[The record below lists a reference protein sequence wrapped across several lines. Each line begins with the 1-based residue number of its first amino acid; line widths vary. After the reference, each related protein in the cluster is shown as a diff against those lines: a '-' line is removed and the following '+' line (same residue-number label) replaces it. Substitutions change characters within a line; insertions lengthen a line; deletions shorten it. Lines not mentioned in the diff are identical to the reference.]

1 MRSCYRATES
11 SGETECRV
19 WCNHISHSVQR
30 CRCLPSAASFRQH
43 HCGFRVLICLRIFS
57 QHGPVECEANAFLSC
72 VAQRYPAEHDDFV
85 HCLDWSLIFGC
96 PGGCPAPPSFPMY
109 HKFAENCSTVLGL
122 NHSALQSCATG
133 EDGLELVLAAARET
147 APYQHTYVPWLVRP
161 FLLSRFSRPCF
172 CSRRSLL
179 VLSCPAR
186 CAKDHSAGEEQA
198 PGACAAWRKCRRLQP
213 VITCSNPSTTRG
225 NPSGACLGVVFLS
238 STLTLAS
245 LLQVI
250 NGEHNT
256 AAEKSPQ
263 SFIEQVCKAYAD
275 PGALPPVCSKLPAPT
290 VGPGHR
296 SRDEGAR
303 SSGTFYY
310 APAP

>member
-11 SGETECRV
+11 SGETECCV
-19 WCNHISHSVQR
+19 WCNRISRSIHR
-30 CRCLPSAASFRQH
+30 CRCLPTAASFRLR
-43 HCGFRVLICLRIFS
+43 HCGFRVLICRRIFS

-72 VAQRYPAEHDDFV
+72 VAQRYPAEHDNFV

-96 PGGCPAPPSFPMY
+96 PGGCPAPPSFAMY

-133 EDGLELVLAAARET
+133 EDGLELVLAAARKT

-161 FLLSRFSRPCF
+161 FLLSL
-172 CSRRSLL
+172 SLL
-179 VLSCPAR
+179 PPLFLLPVFLACVLLPRTGVRRNAR
-186 CAKDHSAGEEQA
+186 DHSAGEEQA
-198 PGACAAWRKCRRLQP
+198 HAPVLLGASA
-213 VITCSNPSTTRG
+213 
-225 NPSGACLGVVFLS
+225 GACLGVVSPLVFPS

-245 LLQVI
+245 FLQVI
-250 NGEHNT
+250 NGQHNA

-275 PGALPPVCSKLPAPT
+275 PEALPPVCSKLPAPA
-290 VGPGHR
+290 GHR
-296 SRDEGAR
+296 SRDEEAR
-303 SSGTFYY
+303 SSGMFYY
-310 APAP
+310 APPAP